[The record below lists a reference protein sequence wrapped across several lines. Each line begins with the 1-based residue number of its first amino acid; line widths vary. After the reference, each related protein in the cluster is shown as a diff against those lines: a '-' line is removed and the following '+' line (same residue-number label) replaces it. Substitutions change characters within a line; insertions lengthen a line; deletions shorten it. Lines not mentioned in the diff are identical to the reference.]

1 MKTVGLALILCG
13 ALLAQDSGSFTV
25 PFSDPSRPKTLQAS
39 LENACI
45 AVTGYD
51 GREVVVESS
60 PRETRSSR
68 RRNGPAGAEG
78 LRRLDI
84 GHGDI
89 NIEESGNTVKI
100 TGSGNGHLV
109 LKVPMDTTV
118 KVECVNGGDLRVEH
132 LSGNVELSNT
142 NGKVF
147 ATGMSGPVIAHSQ
160 NGKVVVTL
168 DRVTPD
174 KAMSLTSYNGDVD
187 VTMPGDAKVT
197 VRMGSYNGDVFT
209 DFDTKLSPSSSNVV
223 KESRE
228 GGRYKVK
235 VERATVG
242 TINGGGTDMTLK
254 SYNGNI
260 FIRKKQ

>member
-1 MKTVGLALILCG
+1 MKTIGLAFIICG
-13 ALLAQDSGSFTV
+13 AALAQDSGSFTV
-25 PFSDPSRPKTLQAS
+25 PFGDPARPKTLQVS
-39 LENACI
+39 LVNACI
-45 AVTGYD
+45 AVTGYE
-51 GREVVVESS
+51 GREVVVEQS

-68 RRNGPAGAEG
+68 RRGPAGAEG

-89 NIEESGNTVKI
+89 SIEEEGNTVRV
-100 TGSGNGHLV
+100 TGTGNGRLV

-142 NGKVF
+142 NGRVT

-160 NGKVVVTL
+160 NGKVVVSL

-174 KAMSLTSYNGDVD
+174 KAMSITSYNGDVD
-187 VTMPGDAKVT
+187 VSMPADAKVT
-197 VRMGSYNGDVFT
+197 VRMGSYNGEVFT
-209 DFDTKLSPSSSNVV
+209 DFDTKLSPSSSGV

-228 GGRYKVK
+228 GGKYKVK
-235 VERATVG
+235 VDRTTTG
-242 TINGGGTDMTLK
+242 TINGGGTDVTLK
-254 SYNGNI
+254 SYNGSI
-260 FIRKKQ
+260 FIRKK